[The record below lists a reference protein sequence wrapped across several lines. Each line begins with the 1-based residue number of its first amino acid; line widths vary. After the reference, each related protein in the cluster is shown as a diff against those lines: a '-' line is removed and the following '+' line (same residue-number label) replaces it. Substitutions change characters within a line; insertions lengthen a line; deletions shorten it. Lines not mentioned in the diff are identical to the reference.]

1 MKLVDFLQGQDER
14 SENCQKAQEGPR
26 YRLFPFYK
34 NGVPFEGR
42 LQKNPARQETAEGQK
57 RFESPKI
64 ARPLW
69 GMTLKAAGSMR
80 FRWNETNPNR
90 DQFLAE
96 LCARFGGA
104 GQGEK
109 RIVPLELIH
118 SKIVFDVKEAGDSF
132 QKQGDGIVTQN
143 KSLIPVV
150 TVADCVPLYFYDSKT
165 GAFGVA
171 HSGWKGTGIAAQV
184 VSMMKEK
191 YGSDPRDILAAIG
204 PHIHDCCYLVDKERA
219 EYFADNFGSDTVIEA
234 SQEGEASQAQ
244 NSRGPG
250 LFGHEQNLVQAQNSR
265 GGLYRLSLLRANIN
279 VLAAAGALEE
289 NIVAAKNCTACEERF
304 GSFRRE
310 AAALADRPGLDKSR
324 LFTTQAAFVIME
336 ERDS

>member
-1 MKLVDFLQGQDER
+1 MKLIDFLQGQ
-14 SENCQKAQEGPR
+14 NLLQGKKPPQMG
-26 YRLFPFYK
+26 LFPFYK
-34 NGVPFEGR
+34 NGEPFEGAAP
-42 LQKNPARQETAEGQK
+42 KASDGQ
-57 RFESPKI
+57 KI
-64 ARPLW
+64 ARPMW

-80 FRWNETNPNR
+80 FRWNETNSNR
-90 DQFLAE
+90 DRFLND
-96 LCARFGGA
+96 LCERFGGA

-118 SKIVFDVKEAGDSF
+118 SKIVFDVKEAGDIF

-171 HSGWKGTGIAAQV
+171 HSGWKGTGIAAEV
-184 VSMMKEK
+184 VALMKK
-191 YGSDPRDILAAIG
+191 NYGSDPRDILAAIG

-219 EYFADNFGSDTVIEA
+219 KYFSDNFGSDCV
-234 SQEGEASQAQ
+234 QKLSQAQ
-244 NSRGPG
+244 DGGVQETGGPG
-250 LFGHEQNLVQAQNSR
+250 LFGQEKNSFQAQDS
-265 GGLYRLSLLRANIN
+265 GGLYRLSLLRANLN

-310 AAALADRPGLDKSR
+310 AAAPDVPAQEKSR

-336 ERDS
+336 GAEVNR

>member
-1 MKLVDFLQGQDER
+1 MNFVNFVSGQDER
-14 SENCQKAQEGPR
+14 SENCRKAQKGPR

-34 NGVPFEGR
+34 DGVPFEGR
-42 LQKNPARQETAEGQK
+42 APKVSESQEAAKSQK

-69 GMTLKAAGSMR
+69 GMTMKAAGSMR

-90 DQFLAE
+90 DRFLSE
-96 LCARFGGA
+96 LCALFGGA
-104 GQGEK
+104 EKGGQK
-109 RIVPLELIH
+109 QVVPLELIH
-118 SKIVFDVKEAGDSF
+118 SKIVYDVRSAGDTLN
-132 QKQGDGIVTQN
+132 KQGDGIVTQN
-143 KSLIPVV
+143 PSLVPVV
-150 TVADCVPLYFYDSKT
+150 TAADCVPLYFYDAGT
-165 GAFGVA
+165 GAFGAA

-184 VSMMKEK
+184 VLMMKEK

-219 EYFADNFGSDTVIEA
+219 KYFADNFGSDTVR
-234 SQEGEASQAQ
+234 EASQAQ
-244 NSRGPG
+244 NARGPG
-250 LFGHEQNLVQAQNSR
+250 LFGHEQNLVQDQNA

-279 VLAAAGALEE
+279 VLLGAGVLEE

-310 AAALADRPGLDKSR
+310 AAALADQPGLDKSR

>member
-1 MKLVDFLQGQDER
+1 MKLIDFLQGQNLLQDKKPP
-14 SENCQKAQEGPR
+14 QMG
-26 YRLFPFYK
+26 LFPFYK
-34 NGVPFEGR
+34 NGEPFEGAAS
-42 LQKNPARQETAEGQK
+42 KASEGQ
-57 RFESPKI
+57 KI
-64 ARPLW
+64 ARPMW

-80 FRWNETNPNR
+80 FRWNETNSNR
-90 DQFLAE
+90 DQFLKG
-96 LCARFGGA
+96 LCERFGGE

-132 QKQGDGIVTQN
+132 QRQGDGIVTQN

-171 HSGWKGTGIAAQV
+171 HSGWKGTGIAAEV
-184 VSMMKEK
+184 VALMKK
-191 YGSDPRDILAAIG
+191 NYGSDPRDILAAIG

-219 EYFADNFGSDTVIEA
+219 KYFSDNFGSDCVQKL
-234 SQEGEASQAQ
+234 SQTQDGGVQETGGQ
-244 NSRGPG
+244 G
-250 LFGHEQNLVQAQNSR
+250 LFGQEKNSFQVQDS
-265 GGLYRLSLLRANIN
+265 GGLYRLSLLRANLN

-289 NIVAAKNCTACEERF
+289 NIVAAKNCTACEDRF

-310 AAALADRPGLDKSR
+310 AAALDVPAQEKSR

-336 ERDS
+336 GAEINR

>member
-104 GQGEK
+104 EKGGQK
-109 RIVPLELIH
+109 QAVPLELIH
-118 SKIVFDVKEAGDSF
+118 SKIVFDVKEAGDIF
-132 QKQGDGIVTQN
+132 QRQGDGIVTQN
-143 KSLIPVV
+143 PSLVPVV
-150 TVADCVPLYFYDSKT
+150 TAADCVPLYFYDAGT
-165 GAFGVA
+165 GAFGAA
-171 HSGWKGTGIAAQV
+171 HSGWKGTGIAAEV
-184 VSMMKEK
+184 VALMKK
-191 YGSDPRDILAAIG
+191 NYGSDPRDILAAIG

-219 EYFADNFGSDTVIEA
+219 KYFSDNFGSDCV
-234 SQEGEASQAQ
+234 QKLSQAQ
-244 NSRGPG
+244 DGGVQEAGGPG
-250 LFGHEQNLVQAQNSR
+250 LFGQEKNSFQAQDS
-265 GGLYRLSLLRANIN
+265 GGLYRLSLLRANLN

>member
-1 MKLVDFLQGQDER
+1 MNFVDFVGGQDER
-14 SENCQKAQEGPR
+14 SENCRKAQEGPR

-34 NGVPFEGR
+34 DGAPFEGR
-42 LQKNPARQETAEGQK
+42 APKVSESQEAAKSQK
-57 RFESPKI
+57 RLASPKI

-69 GMTLKAAGSMR
+69 GMTMKAAGSMR

-90 DQFLAE
+90 ERFLSE
-96 LCARFGGA
+96 LCALFGGA
-104 GQGEK
+104 EKGGQK
-109 RIVPLELIH
+109 QAVPLELIH
-118 SKIVFDVKEAGDSF
+118 SKIVYEAREACDTLN
-132 QKQGDGIVTQN
+132 KRGDGIVTQN
-143 KSLIPVV
+143 PSLVPVV
-150 TVADCVPLYFYDSKT
+150 TAADCVPLYFYDAGT
-165 GAFGVA
+165 GAFGAA

-184 VSMMKEK
+184 VLMMKEK

-219 EYFADNFGSDTVIEA
+219 KYFADNFGSDTVQEA
-234 SQEGEASQAQ
+234 
-244 NSRGPG
+244 
-250 LFGHEQNLVQAQNSR
+250 

-279 VLAAAGALEE
+279 VLLEAGVLEE
-289 NIVAAKNCTACEERF
+289 NIVAAKNCTACDARF

>member
-1 MKLVDFLQGQDER
+1 MNFVDFVGGQDER
-14 SENCQKAQEGPR
+14 SENCRKAQEGPR

-34 NGVPFEGR
+34 DGAPFEGR
-42 LQKNPARQETAEGQK
+42 APKVSESQEAAKSQK
-57 RFESPKI
+57 RLASPKI

-69 GMTLKAAGSMR
+69 GMTMKAAGSMR

-90 DQFLAE
+90 ERFLSE
-96 LCARFGGA
+96 LCALFGGA
-104 GQGEK
+104 EKGGQK
-109 RIVPLELIH
+109 QAVPLELIH
-118 SKIVFDVKEAGDSF
+118 SKIVYEAREACDTLN
-132 QKQGDGIVTQN
+132 KQGDGIVTQN
-143 KSLIPVV
+143 PSLVPVV
-150 TVADCVPLYFYDSKT
+150 TAADCVPLYFYDAGT
-165 GAFGVA
+165 GAFGAA

-184 VSMMKEK
+184 VLMMKEK

-219 EYFADNFGSDTVIEA
+219 KYFADNFGSDTVIEA
-234 SQEGEASQAQ
+234 SQEGEASQ
-244 NSRGPG
+244 G
-250 LFGHEQNLVQAQNSR
+250 QNSR

-279 VLAAAGALEE
+279 VLLGAGVLEE

>member
-1 MKLVDFLQGQDER
+1 MNFVDFVGGQDER
-14 SENCQKAQEGPR
+14 SENCRKAQEGPR

-34 NGVPFEGR
+34 DGAPFEGR
-42 LQKNPARQETAEGQK
+42 APKVSESQEAAKSQK
-57 RFESPKI
+57 RLASPKI

-69 GMTLKAAGSMR
+69 GMTMKAAGSMR
-80 FRWNETNPNR
+80 FRWNETNSNR

-96 LCARFGGA
+96 LCALFGGA
-104 GQGEK
+104 EKGGQK
-109 RIVPLELIH
+109 QAVPLELIH
-118 SKIVFDVKEAGDSF
+118 SKIVYEAREACDTLN
-132 QKQGDGIVTQN
+132 KQGDGIVTQN
-143 KSLIPVV
+143 PSLVPVV
-150 TVADCVPLYFYDSKT
+150 TAADCVPLYFYDAGT
-165 GAFGVA
+165 GAFGAA

-184 VSMMKEK
+184 VLMMKEK

-219 EYFADNFGSDTVIEA
+219 KYFADNFGSDTVIEA
-234 SQEGEASQAQ
+234 SQEGEASQ
-244 NSRGPG
+244 G
-250 LFGHEQNLVQAQNSR
+250 QNSR

-279 VLAAAGALEE
+279 VLLGAGVLEE
-289 NIVAAKNCTACEERF
+289 NIVAAKNCTACDARF

>member
-1 MKLVDFLQGQDER
+1 MNFVDFVSGQDER
-14 SENCQKAQEGPR
+14 SRNCRKAQEGPR
-26 YRLFPFYK
+26 CRLFPFYK
-34 NGVPFEGR
+34 DGAPFEGR
-42 LQKNPARQETAEGQK
+42 APKVFESQEAAKSQK
-57 RFESPKI
+57 RLASPKI

-69 GMTLKAAGSMR
+69 GMTMKAAGSMR

-90 DQFLAE
+90 ERFLSE
-96 LCARFGGA
+96 LCALFGGA
-104 GQGEK
+104 EKGGQK
-109 RIVPLELIH
+109 QAVPLELIH
-118 SKIVFDVKEAGDSF
+118 SKIVYEAREACDTLN
-132 QKQGDGIVTQN
+132 KRGDGIVTQN
-143 KSLIPVV
+143 PSLVPVV
-150 TVADCVPLYFYDSKT
+150 TAADCVPLYFYDAGT
-165 GAFGVA
+165 GAFGAA

-219 EYFADNFGSDTVIEA
+219 EYFADNFGSDTVQEA
-234 SQEGEASQAQ
+234 
-244 NSRGPG
+244 
-250 LFGHEQNLVQAQNSR
+250 

-279 VLAAAGALEE
+279 VLLGAGVLEE
-289 NIVAAKNCTACEERF
+289 NIVAAKNCTACDARF

>member
-1 MKLVDFLQGQDER
+1 MNFVDFVGGQDER
-14 SENCQKAQEGPR
+14 SENCRKAQEGPR

-34 NGVPFEGR
+34 DGAPFEGR
-42 LQKNPARQETAEGQK
+42 APKVSESQEAAKSQK
-57 RFESPKI
+57 RLASPKI

-69 GMTLKAAGSMR
+69 GMTMKAAGSMR

-90 DQFLAE
+90 ERFLSE
-96 LCARFGGA
+96 LCALFGGA
-104 GQGEK
+104 EKGGQK
-109 RIVPLELIH
+109 QAVPLELIH
-118 SKIVFDVKEAGDSF
+118 SKIVYEAREACDTLN
-132 QKQGDGIVTQN
+132 KQGDGIVTQN
-143 KSLIPVV
+143 PSLVPVV
-150 TVADCVPLYFYDSKT
+150 TAADCVPLYFYDAGT
-165 GAFGVA
+165 GAFGAA

-184 VSMMKEK
+184 VLMMKEK

-219 EYFADNFGSDTVIEA
+219 KYFADNFGSDTVIEA
-234 SQEGEASQAQ
+234 SQEGEASQ
-244 NSRGPG
+244 G
-250 LFGHEQNLVQAQNSR
+250 QNSR

-279 VLAAAGALEE
+279 VLLGAGVLEE
-289 NIVAAKNCTACEERF
+289 NIVAAKNCTACDARF

>member
-1 MKLVDFLQGQDER
+1 MNFVDFVGGQDER
-14 SENCQKAQEGPR
+14 SENCRKAQEGPR

-42 LQKNPARQETAEGQK
+42 PQIIPESQESAASQK
-57 RFESPKI
+57 RFESPKT

-69 GMTLKAAGSMR
+69 GMTLKAAGPMR

-90 DQFLAE
+90 DQFLSE

-104 GQGEK
+104 GKGGKKQA
-109 RIVPLELIH
+109 VPLELIH
-118 SKIVFDVKEAGDSF
+118 SKIVCEAREACDTID
-132 QKQGDGIVTQN
+132 KRGDGIVTQN
-143 KSLIPVV
+143 PSLVPVV
-150 TVADCVPLYFYDSKT
+150 TAADCVPLYFYDAGT
-165 GAFGVA
+165 GAFGAA

-219 EYFADNFGSDTVIEA
+219 EYFADNFGSDTVQEA
-234 SQEGEASQAQ
+234 
-244 NSRGPG
+244 
-250 LFGHEQNLVQAQNSR
+250 

-279 VLAAAGALEE
+279 VLLGAGLLEE
-289 NIVAAKNCTACEERF
+289 NIVAAKNCTACDARF

>member
-1 MKLVDFLQGQDER
+1 MNFVDFVGGQDER
-14 SENCQKAQEGPR
+14 FENCRKAQEGPR

-34 NGVPFEGR
+34 DGAPFEGR
-42 LQKNPARQETAEGQK
+42 APKVSESQEAAKSQK
-57 RFESPKI
+57 RLASQKI

-69 GMTLKAAGSMR
+69 GMTMKAAGSMR

-96 LCARFGGA
+96 LCALFGGA
-104 GQGEK
+104 EKGGQK
-109 RIVPLELIH
+109 KAVPLELIH
-118 SKIVFDVKEAGDSF
+118 SKIVYEAREACDTLN
-132 QKQGDGIVTQN
+132 KQGDGIVTQN
-143 KSLIPVV
+143 PSLVPVV
-150 TVADCVPLYFYDSKT
+150 TAADCVPLYFYDAGT
-165 GAFGVA
+165 GAFGAA

-184 VSMMKEK
+184 VLMMKEK

-219 EYFADNFGSDTVIEA
+219 KYFADNFGSDTVTEV
-234 SQEGEASQAQ
+234 SQAQ

-250 LFGHEQNLVQAQNSR
+250 LFGQEQNLVQDQNSR

-279 VLAAAGALEE
+279 VLLGAGVLEE
-289 NIVAAKNCTACEERF
+289 NIVAAKNCTACDARF

-310 AAALADRPGLDKSR
+310 AAALADQSGLDKSR

>member
-1 MKLVDFLQGQDER
+1 MNFVDFVSGQDER
-14 SENCQKAQEGPR
+14 SENCRKAQEGPR

-34 NGVPFEGR
+34 DGAPFEGR
-42 LQKNPARQETAEGQK
+42 APKVSVSQEAAKSQK
-57 RFESPKI
+57 RLASPKI

-69 GMTLKAAGSMR
+69 GMTMKAAGSMR

-90 DQFLAE
+90 ERFLSE
-96 LCARFGGA
+96 LCALFGGA
-104 GQGEK
+104 EKGGQK
-109 RIVPLELIH
+109 QAVPLELIH
-118 SKIVFDVKEAGDSF
+118 SKIVYEAREACDTLN
-132 QKQGDGIVTQN
+132 KRGDGIVTQN
-143 KSLIPVV
+143 PSLVPVV
-150 TVADCVPLYFYDSKT
+150 TAADCVPLYFYDAGT
-165 GAFGVA
+165 GAFGAA

-184 VSMMKEK
+184 VLMMKKK

-219 EYFADNFGSDTVIEA
+219 KYFADNFGSDTVQEA
-234 SQEGEASQAQ
+234 
-244 NSRGPG
+244 
-250 LFGHEQNLVQAQNSR
+250 

-279 VLAAAGALEE
+279 VLLEAGVLEE
-289 NIVAAKNCTACEERF
+289 NIVAAKNCTACDARF

>member
-1 MKLVDFLQGQDER
+1 MNFVDFVSGQDER
-14 SENCQKAQEGPR
+14 SENCRNAQEGPR

-34 NGVPFEGR
+34 DGVPFEGR
-42 LQKNPARQETAEGQK
+42 APKVSESQEAAKSQK
-57 RFESPKI
+57 RLASLKI

-69 GMTLKAAGSMR
+69 GMTMKAAGSMR

-90 DQFLAE
+90 ERFLSE
-96 LCARFGGA
+96 LCALFGGA
-104 GQGEK
+104 EKGGQK
-109 RIVPLELIH
+109 QVVPLELIH
-118 SKIVFDVKEAGDSF
+118 SKIVYEAREACDTLN
-132 QKQGDGIVTQN
+132 KQGDGIVTQN
-143 KSLIPVV
+143 PSLVPVV
-150 TVADCVPLYFYDSKT
+150 TAADCVPLYFYDAGT
-165 GAFGVA
+165 GAFGAA

-219 EYFADNFGSDTVIEA
+219 KYFADNFGSDTVIEA

-244 NSRGPG
+244 NSRG
-250 LFGHEQNLVQAQNSR
+250 
-265 GGLYRLSLLRANIN
+265 GLYRLSLLRANIN
-279 VLAAAGALEE
+279 VLLGAGVLEE

-336 ERDS
+336 ERDSQSR

>member
-1 MKLVDFLQGQDER
+1 MNLVDFVGGQDER
-14 SENCQKAQEGPR
+14 SENCRKAQEGPR

-34 NGVPFEGR
+34 DGAPFEGR
-42 LQKNPARQETAEGQK
+42 APKVSESQEAAKSQK
-57 RFESPKI
+57 RLASPKI

-69 GMTLKAAGSMR
+69 GMTMKAAGSMR

-96 LCARFGGA
+96 LCALFGGA
-104 GQGEK
+104 EKGGQK
-109 RIVPLELIH
+109 QAVPLELIH
-118 SKIVFDVKEAGDSF
+118 SKIVYEAREACDTLN
-132 QKQGDGIVTQN
+132 KQGDGIVTQN
-143 KSLIPVV
+143 PSLVPVV
-150 TVADCVPLYFYDSKT
+150 TAADCVPLYFYDAGT
-165 GAFGVA
+165 GAFGAA

-184 VSMMKEK
+184 VLMMKEK

-219 EYFADNFGSDTVIEA
+219 KYFADNFGSDTV
-234 SQEGEASQAQ
+234 QVASQAQ
-244 NSRGPG
+244 NARGPG
-250 LFGHEQNLVQAQNSR
+250 LFGQEQNRVQDQNSR

-279 VLAAAGALEE
+279 VLLGAGVLEE

-310 AAALADRPGLDKSR
+310 AAALADQPGLDKSR

>member
-42 LQKNPARQETAEGQK
+42 LQKKPARQKAGEGQK
-57 RFESPKI
+57 RFDSPKI

-104 GQGEK
+104 GKGGQK
-109 RIVPLELIH
+109 QVVPLELIH
-118 SKIVFDVKEAGDSF
+118 SKIVYEAREACDTLN
-132 QKQGDGIVTQN
+132 KRGDGIVTQN
-143 KSLIPVV
+143 PSLVPVV
-150 TVADCVPLYFYDSKT
+150 TAADCVPLYFYDAGT
-165 GAFGVA
+165 GAFGAA

-219 EYFADNFGSDTVIEA
+219 KYFSDNFGSDTVIEA
-234 SQEGEASQAQ
+234 SQGQ

-250 LFGHEQNLVQAQNSR
+250 FFGQEQNHVQAQNSR

-279 VLAAAGALEE
+279 VLLGAGVLEE

-336 ERDS
+336 CAE

>member
-1 MKLVDFLQGQDER
+1 MNFVDFVGGQDER
-14 SENCQKAQEGPR
+14 SENCRKAQEGPR

-34 NGVPFEGR
+34 DGAPFEGR
-42 LQKNPARQETAEGQK
+42 AQKVSESQEAAKSQK
-57 RFESPKI
+57 RLASPKI

-69 GMTLKAAGSMR
+69 GMTMKAAGSMR

-90 DQFLAE
+90 ERFLSE
-96 LCARFGGA
+96 LCALFGGA
-104 GQGEK
+104 EKGGQK
-109 RIVPLELIH
+109 QAVPLELIH
-118 SKIVFDVKEAGDSF
+118 SKIVYEAREACDTLN
-132 QKQGDGIVTQN
+132 KQGDGIVTQN
-143 KSLIPVV
+143 ASLVPVV
-150 TVADCVPLYFYDSKT
+150 TAADCVPLCFYDAGT
-165 GAFGVA
+165 GAFGAA

-184 VSMMKEK
+184 VLMMKEK

-219 EYFADNFGSDTVIEA
+219 KYFADNFGSDTVQEA
-234 SQEGEASQAQ
+234 
-244 NSRGPG
+244 
-250 LFGHEQNLVQAQNSR
+250 

-279 VLAAAGALEE
+279 VLLGAGVLEE

>member
-1 MKLVDFLQGQDER
+1 MNFVDFVSGQDER
-14 SENCQKAQEGPR
+14 SENCRKAQEGPR

-34 NGVPFEGR
+34 NGAPFEGR
-42 LQKNPARQETAEGQK
+42 TPKV
-57 RFESPKI
+57 FESPKCGASQKRLASPKV

-69 GMTLKAAGSMR
+69 GMTMKAAGSMR

-90 DQFLAE
+90 DQFLSE
-96 LCARFGGA
+96 LCALFGGA
-104 GQGEK
+104 GKGGQK
-109 RIVPLELIH
+109 QVVPLELIH
-118 SKIVFDVKEAGDSF
+118 SKIVCEAREAGDTLN
-132 QKQGDGIVTQN
+132 KQGDGIVTQN
-143 KSLIPVV
+143 PSLVPVV
-150 TVADCVPLYFYDSKT
+150 TAADCVPLYFYDAGT
-165 GAFGVA
+165 GAFGAA

-219 EYFADNFGSDTVIEA
+219 EYFADNFGSDTVQEA
-234 SQEGEASQAQ
+234 
-244 NSRGPG
+244 
-250 LFGHEQNLVQAQNSR
+250 

-279 VLAAAGALEE
+279 VLLGAGLLEE
-289 NIVAAKNCTACEERF
+289 NIVAAKNCTACDARF